1 MQVRLGSVAL
11 GNRLPLAVIGGI
23 NVVESAELA
32 LQVAEEF
39 DRLCGEMGIPWIFK
53 ASFDKANRSSVHSFR
68 GHGMEQGLQALDG
81 VRQRFGVPLVT
92 DIHLPE
98 QAAPVAEVVDLLQI
112 PAFLCRQT
120 DLLAAAAATG
130 KPLHIKKAQ
139 FLAPE
144 DCRPLLEKCRELGA
158 EEVILCERG
167 TSFGYHC
174 LVVDTLGFSTMKALG
189 CPVSFD
195 VTHALQLPGAGG
207 AGDRAGGQGGAG
219 AGPGAGRR
227 QPGPGGALRRDPPRP
242 GPGPVRRPLRP
253 APSSSW
259 ANFWR
264 ACSGWTPWSRA
275 FPKALRPPDNSPSPQ
290 PLPPADDRTP

>member
-207 AGDRAGGQGGAG
+207 AGDRAGGRAAQALDLALAGVSQGLA
-219 AGPGAGRR
+219 ALFVETHPDPDRALCDGPS
-227 QPGPGGALRRDPPRP
+227 AL
-242 GPGPVRRPLRP
+242 PLEQLGEFLARVQRLD
-253 APSSSW
+253 ALVKS
-259 ANFWR
+259 
-264 ACSGWTPWSRA
+264 
-275 FPKALRPPDNSPSPQ
+275 FPEG
-290 PLPPADDRTP
+290 PPAAG